1 MGGIESG
8 NQKRYFEWENSPPF
22 AAIICYEI
30 TDGLKVKNAVHDGS
44 KFILAI
50 ANLDPYPSKIFNQYL
65 SLVRMRSIE
74 NNIDTV
80 IASNTGPSGLI
91 RNDGR
96 IDKLMKFKQVDN
108 EIVYTKLLDKKT
120 FYTEYGLLPML
131 LAFIFISIYIKFF
144 EDIK

>member
-1 MGGIESG
+1 M
-8 NQKRYFEWENSPPF
+8 
-22 AAIICYEI
+22 
-30 TDGLKVKNAVHDGS
+30 
-44 KFILAI
+44 AI
-50 ANLDPYPSKIFNQYL
+50 ANLDPYPSRIFNQYL

-96 IDKLMKFKQVDN
+96 IDKLMESNKENN
-108 EIVYTKLLDKKT
+108 EVVYTNLLNKKT
-120 FYTEYGLLPML
+120 FYTKYGILPL
-131 LAFIFISIYIKFF
+131 VITFIFLSIYLKYS

>member
-1 MGGIESG
+1 MKI
-8 NQKRYFEWENSPPF
+8 Q
-22 AAIICYEI
+22 
-30 TDGLKVKNAVHDGS
+30 NAVQDGS

-50 ANLDPYPSKIFNQYL
+50 ANLDPYPSRLFNQYL

-96 IDKLMKFKQVDN
+96 IDKLMESNKEVNDV
-108 EIVYTKLLDKKT
+108 VYTNLLNKKT
-120 FYTEYGLLPML
+120 FYTHNGIWPLIV
-131 LAFIFISIYIKFF
+131 IFISLSIYIKFF

>member
-1 MGGIESG
+1 M
-8 NQKRYFEWENSPPF
+8 
-22 AAIICYEI
+22 
-30 TDGLKVKNAVHDGS
+30 
-44 KFILAI
+44 AI

-96 IDKLMKFKQVDN
+96 IGKLMDSNKEDHQV
-108 EIVYTKLLDKKT
+108 VYTQLLNKKT
-120 FYTEYGLLPML
+120 FYTHYGIWPLMIT
-131 LAFIFISIYIKFF
+131 FIFLSIYINFF
-144 EDIK
+144 QDTK